1 MKIIGSGM
9 YLPHKEVKNKEIEK
23 YLNLEQEYIEKRTG
37 IKRRFFVE
45 NETIE
50 NMAYEASIVALKDAK
65 IDKEKIDLIIVATT
79 STSLLMPGIAN
90 EVQRMLKIPDCI
102 CLDILA
108 GCSGY
113 INALDIAYLYISTN
127 KAKNALVIGVE
138 ELSKYIDKQD
148 KGTSILLAD
157 GAGSLIVSKDD
168 EENFTSH
175 ICCTPD
181 QNNCLSCKV
190 EDKIRM
196 QGTRIYKYA
205 VTETVKNIEELK
217 EITGFTWEDIS
228 YIIPHQSNQKILTG
242 INNRLDLNPKKMYHN
257 IEKIGNT
264 FCASIPIAICEMR
277 QKNLLQ
283 KGQNIILLGYGGG
296 FNTGSVLWKI

>member
-9 YLPHKEVKNKEIEK
+9 YLPHKEIRNEEIEK
-23 YLNLEQEYIEKRTG
+23 YLGLEKGYIEKRTG
-37 IKRRFFVE
+37 IKKRFFVE

-50 NMAYEASIVALKDAK
+50 NMAYEASNIALKDAN
-65 IDKEKIDLIIVATT
+65 IDKNEIDLIIVATT

-90 EVQRMLKIPDCI
+90 EVQKMLKIPACI

-113 INALDIAYLYISTN
+113 INALDIAHLYISSN
-127 KAKNALVIGVE
+127 KVKTALVIGVE
-138 ELSKYIDKQD
+138 ELSKYIDKKD
-148 KGTSILLAD
+148 KDISILLAD
-157 GAGSLIVSKDD
+157 GAGCLVVSRDNED
-168 EENFTSH
+168 NFTSH
-175 ICCTPD
+175 ICCIPD
-181 QNNCLSCKV
+181 ENNCLSCKV
-190 EDKIRM
+190 EDKIKM
-196 QGTRIYKYA
+196 LGTKIYKYA

-217 EITGFTWEDIS
+217 EKTGFTWKDIS

-242 INNRLDLNPKKMYHN
+242 ISNRLDLKTEKMYHN
-257 IEKIGNT
+257 IEKVGNT

-277 QKNLLQ
+277 QKKLLQ

-296 FNTGSVLWKI
+296 FNTGSTLWKI